1 MIFVLFITELNHQ
14 LEHNK
19 RFTAIASLANGLN
32 FKIDPGLSGPPGHD
46 LPAFLGGQHSP
57 AHSQSSVHMKGQ
69 LALQKQLLC
78 VPTTLI

>member
-32 FKIDPGLSGPPGHD
+32 FKINIHI
-46 LPAFLGGQHSP
+46 H
-57 AHSQSSVHMKGQ
+57 K
-69 LALQKQLLC
+69 
-78 VPTTLI
+78 